1 MTRDDVLRIAD
12 QSGWSVPSEWDTKD
26 GFLMRLAHFVSLV
39 EAHEREECA
48 KVCEETTF
56 AWTEH
61 AYYSGCMDCARA
73 IRARGES

>member
-1 MTRDDVLRIAD
+1 MNRDEL
-12 QSGWSVPSEWDTKD
+12 
-26 GFLMRLAHFVSLV
+26 LRLAKETGALEYIGIYHMADEHLERFAALV
-39 EAHEREECA
+39 AAHEREECA